1 MSKEQNIICSRGF
14 FDVTA
19 VFFRF
24 INYKMAKSQDKC
36 KFGSFVSELF
46 LRQCIVVD
54 TSKCFLRPWGIGE
67 GVSLHIVW
75 FMSHEV
81 FLH

>member
-1 MSKEQNIICSRGF
+1 M
-14 FDVTA
+14 TA

-46 LRQCIVVD
+46 LRLCIVVD
-54 TSKCFLRPWGIGE
+54 KSKCFLRLRDKAE

>member
-1 MSKEQNIICSRGF
+1 M
-14 FDVTA
+14 TA

-46 LRQCIVVD
+46 LR
-54 TSKCFLRPWGIGE
+54 
-67 GVSLHIVW
+67 
-75 FMSHEV
+75 
-81 FLH
+81 